1 MSNAEAEVKQGIHDI
16 RRSIPY
22 ILEEIEGPC
31 FNKTPRAN
39 YQTNFN
45 DFKNTVFPHLSMFLK
60 ELSGTVFTIPSDNR
74 QEREERAKRGA
85 QYLYGVSC
93 SLTNIKSLLAVL
105 WSKDPATDFRPDG
118 SKPDEFALVVFRCAS
133 LQMKIVALIHKIKE
147 VCDVH
152 FNFVRM
158 LDSPNHGF
166 SSQAIVKGWKNLADK
181 DRRVQADMLN
191 LSKWFDLSDSDV
203 MEDRL
208 VLITQQLQDI
218 LPIPTE
224 LIEKKVKHPEP
235 LKDSIPIIELS
246 VDFFSTLSKSAG
258 LEPHAFFLLPPT
270 QQIAIANTAKA
281 FPVCLKEFV
290 KEIVYENDEEDEP
303 VEIDYEIRDEMYKIL
318 AQMTKTLTDYCESQK
333 SESDCVHNPEDL
345 GSLEEFR
352 TSFESWISKFKTSID
367 TFYATYHRTFPNSQN
382 IFES

>member
-16 RRSIPY
+16 RRSIP
-22 ILEEIEGPC
+22 LS
-31 FNKTPRAN
+31 
-39 YQTNFN
+39 
-45 DFKNTVFPHLSMFLK
+45 HLSMFLK

-118 SKPDEFALVVFRCAS
+118 SKPDEFALVVFRCAIQIMV
-133 LQMKIVALIHKIKE
+133 LAVKQ
-147 VCDVH
+147 
-152 FNFVRM
+152 
-158 LDSPNHGF
+158 
-166 SSQAIVKGWKNLADK
+166 SSKWKNLADK

>member
-147 VCDVH
+147 
-152 FNFVRM
+152 
-158 LDSPNHGF
+158 SNHGF

-208 VLITQQLQDI
+208 
-218 LPIPTE
+218 
-224 LIEKKVKHPEP
+224 VKHPEP

>member
-1 MSNAEAEVKQGIHDI
+1 
-16 RRSIPY
+16 
-22 ILEEIEGPC
+22 
-31 FNKTPRAN
+31 
-39 YQTNFN
+39 
-45 DFKNTVFPHLSMFLK
+45 
-60 ELSGTVFTIPSDNR
+60 
-74 QEREERAKRGA
+74 
-85 QYLYGVSC
+85 
-93 SLTNIKSLLAVL
+93 
-105 WSKDPATDFRPDG
+105 
-118 SKPDEFALVVFRCAS
+118 
-133 LQMKIVALIHKIKE
+133 MKIIALIHKIKE

-281 FPVCLKEFV
+281 FP
-290 KEIVYENDEEDEP
+290 N
-303 VEIDYEIRDEMYKIL
+303 EMYKIL

-333 SESDCVHNPEDL
+333 SESDCVHNPEDWKSR
-345 GSLEEFR
+345 G
-352 TSFESWISKFKTSID
+352 ISYFVRILD
-367 TFYATYHRTFPNSQN
+367 L
-382 IFES
+382 